1 MSVRF
6 SVRTVTRDIAAIS
19 AAVSILV
26 TSNLIS
32 GTAQHWTV
40 GVLAAVNAAILALT
54 TPNSKTDQAP
64 LVSKTNP

>member
-40 GVLAAVNAAILALT
+40 GILAALNAAILTLT
-54 TPNSKTDQAP
+54 SPNSKSDPSP
-64 LVSKTNP
+64 LVTKPNT